1 LFPRWVT
8 MLAHSPRCGHRFERD
23 PGYWL
28 GAVIVNTA
36 VTFVLLIAMGLGMI
50 LATWP
55 NVPWTT
61 VLIVTLVLNGL
72 FPLFFYPF
80 SRTIWV
86 ALDLA
91 VRPLEPTELE
101 AAQTRRRLSDS
112 CR

>member
-8 MLAHSPRCGHRFERD
+8 MLAHCPRCGHRFERD

-36 VTFVLLIAMGLGMI
+36 VTFALFIAMGLGMI